1 MRCGDAQEY
10 CGAPNRDGSAPTGD
24 SHRSRCNYGLIGM
37 ATSRW
42 STGGNAT
49 GLSVTGAPG
58 SVPLPIMGN
67 STTEPAT
74 RRVYRHRQLACDRLG
89 SVYLMMVEN
98 CICSP
103 PDGSVALA
111 SGLFQS
117 GPIKHFG

>member
-42 STGGNAT
+42 STGGSAT

-74 RRVYRHRQLACDRLG
+74 RRVYIVIANSPAIG
-89 SVYLMMVEN
+89 SARS
-98 CICSP
+98 I
-103 PDGSVALA
+103 
-111 SGLFQS
+111 
-117 GPIKHFG
+117 